1 MKQKLAQASQE
12 QPRMSYSRQEETI
25 LREAK
30 AKSSLQF
37 LAEIKKARN
46 ATITQSE
53 RKTLSKLADLGLL
66 DEVINIILLLTFNKT
81 QSANLNEKYAL
92 KVGNDFSYQGV
103 NSAELAI
110 LKVRERQEQAKA
122 QGNKGTS
129 PTSAKNKHSNVP
141 KWSQPNYQNQ
151 TSQAEKVDLAKE
163 KQRLLEKLNQGGE

>member
-1 MKQKLAQASQE
+1 
-12 QPRMSYSRQEETI
+12 MSYSRQEETI

-122 QGNKGTS
+122 QGNKGRVL
-129 PTSAKNKHSNVP
+129 H
-141 KWSQPNYQNQ
+141 QPRASTAMFPSGVNQ
-151 TSQAEKVDLAKE
+151 IIKIKPV
-163 KQRLLEKLNQGGE
+163 KQKRWILLKRNNAC